1 MPSPSVR
8 PDPRSFLPLTP
19 LAFQVLLALAGEARH
34 GYGII
39 LDVSER
45 TGGRVRLRTGA
56 LYTAIGRLAS
66 LGLIRETSR
75 VDDTDAR
82 RRFYALT
89 PAGRMALRLETARLE
104 ARVEQARSKG
114 VRPVSLKAK
123 S

>member
-1 MPSPSVR
+1 MTQHAPE
-8 PDPRSFLPLTP
+8 DPRRFLPLSP
-19 LAFQVLLALAGEARH
+19 QQFHILLSLISRDRH

-39 LDVSER
+39 LDVHER
-45 TGGRVRLRTGA
+45 TGGRVRLRTGP

-66 LGLIRETSR
+66 LGLIRETGR
-75 VDDTDAR
+75 VDDIDAR

-104 ARVEQARSKG
+104 ARVEQARRKG
-114 VRPVSLKAK
+114 VRPVSLKAR